1 MRPIDLTNKTK
12 SELDNLLDNYR
23 RKGLTK
29 HPVFLEALQRREALH
44 GKTLDFDKT
53 LEAIRQ
59 SARDGVCVSYD
70 EVAVRTGG
78 TVSKLHNQLSAHLLR
93 LAEYAHAKGWPMIT
107 SVVVN
112 KKNVASGEMEPAA
125 MEGFMKVAVQHDYLD
140 DEVEPEALQAFVR
153 EQQEKTFEWAR
164 SQPE

>member
-23 RKGLTK
+23 RKALTK
-29 HPVFLEALQRREALH
+29 HPVFLEA
-44 GKTLDFDKT
+44 
-53 LEAIRQ
+53 IRL
-59 SARDGVCVSYD
+59 SAKDGLCVSYD
-70 EVAVRTGG
+70 DVAVRTGA

-93 LAEYAHAKGWPMIT
+93 LVEYGKAKGWPMVI

-112 KKNVASGEMEPAA
+112 KKNVASGEMDAA
-125 MEGFMKVAVQHDYLD
+125 ALEGFMRAAVAHEYLD
-140 DEVEPEALQAFVR
+140 EEVEPEALAAFVR
-153 EQQEKTFEWAR
+153 EQQEKTFEWAK

>member
-12 SELDNLLDNYR
+12 IELDNLLDNYR

-29 HPVFLEALQRREALH
+29 HPVFLEAMQRREALY

-59 SARDGVCVSYD
+59 SARDGVCLSYD
-70 EVAVRTGG
+70 DVAVRTGG

-93 LAEYAHAKGWPMIT
+93 LVEYARAKGWPMIT
-107 SVVVN
+107 AVVVN
-112 KKNVASGEMEPAA
+112 KKNVASGEMDSAA
-125 MEGFMKVAVQHDYLD
+125 LEGFMRAAVANDYLD
-140 DEVEPEALQAFVR
+140 EEVEPEALQAFVR